1 MWCLVVQWFLVTIL
15 VVRPPNSEA
24 HYSEL
29 SGFQLAVPS
38 GSSTSQSASVS
49 GGGFEPGGSESL
61 SRSRSGLGPKPIDL
75 ILSRYNVK
83 SGGSNPKVSK
93 WGSGPPPPL
102 ATPLTRRIVSRTQT
116 LCCNFYIHICQTG

>member
-49 GGGFEPGGSESL
+49 VGGVRTWGVRIPFSVSV
-61 SRSRSGLGPKPIDL
+61 RSRSE
-75 ILSRYNVK
+75 
-83 SGGSNPKVSK
+83 
-93 WGSGPPPPL
+93 
-102 ATPLTRRIVSRTQT
+102 A
-116 LCCNFYIHICQTG
+116 H